1 MLCPYPK
8 NHKPQP
14 TKAPT
19 PSPQFTHHLKTTP
32 NPRRNTKPSPQQS
45 AILKSTGGKPH
56 DHQRTT
62 TALCVQMRHTTN
74 QSFSSLNFPL
84 DQLPGLSAKD
94 YQKLQDYGITTTY
107 GLLQKAGR
115 TKAQKEALAIAL
127 NVRFQLLMK
136 WVALADLA
144 RIPAVGCQ
152 YCGLIVHSG
161 IASLEQLA
169 QTPIDR
175 LHRQIMRL
183 QIQNLQRAD
192 LCPDLGEMSVWI
204 KQARQL
210 AMHR

>member
-1 MLCPYPK
+1 MK
-8 NHKPQP
+8 
-14 TKAPT
+14 
-19 PSPQFTHHLKTTP
+19 SSKT
-32 NPRRNTKPSPQQS
+32 S
-45 AILKSTGGKPH
+45 
-56 DHQRTT
+56 
-62 TALCVQMRHTTN
+62 
-74 QSFSSLNFPL
+74 QSFNSLNFPL

-94 YQKLQDYGITTTY
+94 CQKLRENGITTTY

-161 IASLEQLA
+161 VASLEQLA

-175 LHRQIMRL
+175 LHKQIMRL

-192 LCPDLGEMSVWI
+192 LCPDMGEMSVWI
-204 KQARQL
+204 KQAQQL
-210 AMHR
+210 L